1 MTRIPAS
8 KATAKAVK
16 APAKAS
22 IKPALQTRSIV
33 GTWAMVE
40 AWDIG
45 DDPSQ
50 PKKKTWPWGKPCAGY
65 WVYDSSGH
73 FSLMISQ
80 NPPLAIPADPFGGT
94 PQPGWLSPTAP
105 WRVPYDLLIESFS
118 TAQPYAYFGTWKV
131 VPDPLQPDK
140 GGTIEHTVTA
150 DIMRA
155 YTGTVQKRPF
165 VYDGDDFLNVGVPG
179 QYLRRLKRLT

>member
-1 MTRIPAS
+1 MARKKTQADPPAS
-8 KATAKAVK
+8 AAKP
-16 APAKAS
+16 APAKTA
-22 IKPALQTRSIV
+22 PAARRSVV
-33 GTWAMVE
+33 GTWSLVE

-45 DDPSQ
+45 DDPAK
-50 PKKKTWPWGKPCAGY
+50 PKKKTWPWGRPPLGY

-80 NPPLAIPADPFGGT
+80 NPALAIPLDPFSGQ

-105 WRVPYDLLIESFS
+105 WRVPRDLLMETFS
-118 TAQPYAYFGTWKV
+118 SAQPYAYFGTYTV
-131 VPDPLQPDK
+131 VPDPAAPDT
-140 GGTIEHTVTA
+140 GGTIEHTVVA
-150 DIMRA
+150 DTMRA

-165 VYDGDDFLNVGVPG
+165 VFDGEDYLNVGTPG